1 MTGDLAKLQSRLERI
16 SRQYEA
22 EFGIEPGNDWVLFK
36 LQEELGELTQA
47 YLAVTQRSRHRLD
60 GADGHAALA
69 RELADVLGFALVLAE
84 RLGIDAEAALKAK
97 WLKYEATP

>member
-1 MTGDLAKLQSRLERI
+1 VTEDLGKLQFRLERI
-16 SRQYEA
+16 SRKYET

-47 YLAVTQRSRHRLD
+47 YLATTQRSRHRLE
-60 GADGHAALA
+60 GAEGHAALA

-84 RLGIDAEAALKAK
+84 RLGIDAEAALTAK
-97 WLKYEATP
+97 WLTYETSP

>member
-1 MTGDLAKLQSRLERI
+1 MTGGLGTLQLRLERI

-22 EFGIEPGNDWVLFK
+22 EFGIEPGNDWIMFK

-47 YLAVTQRSRHRLD
+47 YLAITQRSRHRLE
-60 GADGHAALA
+60 GAEGHEALA
-69 RELADVLGFALVLAE
+69 RELADVLGFTLVLAQ
-84 RLGIDAEAALKAK
+84 RLGIDAEAAVKAK